1 MNLTGLNEFLERNRL
16 NSVSVENVHYFKLMN
31 RGYYTIMTDET
42 IMDLEEFQGEF
53 FDTNPEDLIRFY
65 SEQ

>member
-53 FDTNPEDLIRFY
+53 FDTNTEEFI
-65 SEQ
+65 SIH

>member
-16 NSVSVENVHYFKLMN
+16 NSVSKESVHYFKLMN
-31 RGYYTIMTDET
+31 RGYYTILTDET

-53 FDTNPEDLIRFY
+53 FDTNTDDLI
-65 SEQ
+65 SIH

>member
-16 NSVSVENVHYFKLMN
+16 NSVSKENVHYFKLMN
-31 RGYYTIMTDET
+31 RGYYTIITDET

-53 FDTNPEDLIRFY
+53 FDSNPEEFIHIH
-65 SEQ
+65 

>member
-1 MNLTGLNEFLERNRL
+1 MNLAGLNEFLERNRL
-16 NSVSVENVHYFKLMN
+16 NSVSKESVHYFKLMN

-53 FDTNPEDLIRFY
+53 FDTGTEEFIHIH
-65 SEQ
+65 